1 MTSPL
6 CEASR
11 AKHGPA
17 NVGTKID
24 IVRVMNNAHKVIV
37 DGTPN
42 TGNYYE
48 SWPFLSYLTYNP
60 DNVPGLGK
68 DTVRNMIRKYARGSN
83 QTPLHSLETV
93 ASGTKVSKIVGKYW
107 ARMAY
112 VDFGHKSAKRMFDSV
127 RGRINYANLDPAG
140 EGNWKVKDSKA
151 PKYMGANVIPLKSG
165 GGAMTVKVTSSM
177 GFTATLAVR
186 GAGGNVRYVDLPNG
200 SGGTT
205 ISSGEEASLIVA
217 NTPDKLL
224 MYDAF
229 SISGEAAKGLDYR
242 VHMTGAS
249 VK

>member
-11 AKHGPA
+11 AKHGPK

-24 IVRVMNNAHKVIV
+24 IVRVLNNAHKVIV

-42 TGNYYE
+42 SGNYYQ

-60 DNVPGLGK
+60 DNMPGLGK
-68 DTVRNMIRKYARGSN
+68 DAVRDMIRKYSRGSN
-83 QTPLHSLETV
+83 QTPLHSLERV
-93 ASGTKVSKIVGKYW
+93 ATGTKVSRIVGRYW

-112 VDFGHKSAKRMFDSV
+112 VDFGHQPGKRMFESV
-127 RGRINYANLDPAG
+127 RGRINYANLDADG
-140 EGNWKVKDSKA
+140 EGGWKVKNSRA
-151 PKYMGANVIPLKSG
+151 PKYMGANVIPLKTS
-165 GGAMTVKVTSSM
+165 GGAMTAKVTSSM

-186 GAGGNVRYVDLPNG
+186 GQGGTVRYIDLVNG

-205 ISSGEEASLIVA
+205 IGAGEEASLVVA
-217 NTPDKLL
+217 NTPERLV

-242 VHMTGAS
+242 IKLTGAS